1 MNRAAQL
8 LQTCTAFIRS
18 APVSPVHIR
27 IFSIQDI
34 LGLPQPH
41 FPSTRPVIKLP
52 SILSHDCLIM
62 CPKLQ
67 SNVSFVHE
75 RVATVHFWLLLA
87 YYILL
92 AFCPTANGNL
102 KIDLGACIAYL
113 ECVLRAFFWSIY
125 IHVYGP
131 CALKPE
137 GPMGYVTR
145 VHWSFRQGRD
155 NLCYE

>member
-34 LGLPQPH
+34 LGLPQPN

-62 CPKLQ
+62 CPKQ
-67 SNVSFVHE
+67 RKFRSRTCCNS
-75 RVATVHFWLLLA
+75 TLLA
-87 YYILL
+87 SASLLHTSCILSNCQWQFKDRFGSL
-92 AFCPTANGNL
+92 HSLLRMCATCVFLVYRPIYT
-102 KIDLGACIAYL
+102 CIWAM
-113 ECVLRAFFWSIY
+113 RA
-125 IHVYGP
+125 
-131 CALKPE
+131 E
-137 GPMGYVTR
+137 TR
-145 VHWSFRQGRD
+145 GTHG
-155 NLCYE
+155 LCYTGTLVIPARP